1 MARTPRVSPGCCNP
15 TNLTLDDAGRV
26 MVSEKATPRVK
37 VYSPEGEL
45 LTVVADE
52 GFDPQAKNLDL
63 AVDSK
68 GKIYVVDT
76 VKLEI
81 LVFVP
86 VDKDEAG
93 ATA

>member
-1 MARTPRVSPGCCNP
+1 M
-15 TNLTLDDAGRV
+15 
-26 MVSEKATPRVK
+26 
-37 VYSPEGEL
+37 
-45 LTVVADE
+45 TVVADE